1 MSNLLRSVLDGI
13 NSIVMNHGWSIV
25 IFTVLIRLALMPL
38 DIKSRKSM
46 RKMSLI
52 NPEMQKLQKKYAN
65 DKQKLNM
72 KMAELYKREKISP
85 MSGCIPMLIQWPIL
99 IWMFSAMRTIANENM
114 VAQVFRF
121 LAEDAAPILS
131 SESWLW
137 VKNVWTPDSIFTS
150 CVPDLRSLNMVGA
163 EVWQAVYNTFSA
175 EQLSVIAGNVQGVI
189 DFSTSEATSASISAI
204 MASLQNMPAYQQ
216 MASTVPGWSN
226 IRVLLFNISLYQNYN
241 GWTLLPILA
250 GLSQVIQSKLMPQQN
265 QQSAQNNNNNQNS
278 QSTAKFM
285 QVFFPILSVYFCLT
299 SNAGFA
305 IYWVTSNIVM
315 GVSSVLINKYLE
327 KQDKKNAASVTG
339 EGSVK

>member
-1 MSNLLRSVLDGI
+1 MTNLLRAVLDGI
-13 NSIVMNHGWSIV
+13 NTIVMNHGWSIV
-25 IFTVLIRLALMPL
+25 IFTVLIRLVLMPL

-46 RKMSLI
+46 RKMSLVQ
-52 NPEMQKLQKKYAN
+52 PQMDKLQKKYAN

-72 KMAELYKREKISP
+72 KMAELYKKEKISP

-99 IWMFSAMRTIANENM
+99 IWMFGAMRAIANEQM

-121 LAEDAAPILS
+121 LAEDTAPILA

-137 VKNVWTPDSIFTS
+137 IKNVWTPDSFLTS
-150 CVPDLRSLNMVGA
+150 CVPDLRSLNMVGV
-163 EVWQAVYNTFSA
+163 EVWEQVYNTFSA
-175 EQLSVIAGNVQGVI
+175 DQLAVIAGNVSAAI
-189 DFSTSEATSASISAI
+189 DFSTSEAASASISAI
-204 MASLQNMPAYQQ
+204 IASLQEMPAYQQ
-216 MASTVPGWSN
+216 MAGTVPGWSN
-226 IRVLLFNISLYQNYN
+226 IQILLFNVSLYQNYN
-241 GWTLLPILA
+241 GLMVLPIMA
-250 GLSQVIQSKLMPQQN
+250 GLSQVIQNKLMPQQN
-265 QQSAQNNNNNQNS
+265 QNQQKNNANGNA

-315 GVSSVLINKYLE
+315 GGSSILINKILE
-327 KQDKKNAASVTG
+327 KQDQKHAASVNG